1 MTPVAELAPQL
12 AFNPA
17 LAPQPAQKIA
27 PEITLPEITL
37 DAEREYEIVNGQP
50 EVKEMA
56 SALHGGVTARLIVRL
71 GGYVEANQL
80 GGYYT
85 PDTTFKIGK
94 NNRLPDIGFVAA
106 ERFPEKGE
114 PEGSWQIVPDLAIGM
129 ISPKDVWGK
138 VNQKKREYFAAGVRE
153 VWLISLEG
161 REAQLWTSPFT
172 VKIVNETEE
181 LFSETLLPGF
191 RCRLGDLFQLPVRR
205 SAPTEA

>member
-1 MTPVAELAPQL
+1 MSPVAELAPQPVFSA
-12 AFNPA
+12 AF
-17 LAPQPAQKIA
+17 APQPVT
-27 PEITLPEITL
+27 PFVL

-56 SALHGGVTARLIVRL
+56 SALHGGVTARLIGELWIYLKQTAVGSL
-71 GGYVEANQL
+71 
-80 GGYYT
+80 YT

-106 ERFPEKGE
+106 ERFPEEGE
-114 PEGSWQIVPDLAIGM
+114 PEGSWQIVPDLAVEV
-129 ISPKDVWGK
+129 ISPNDVWDK

-161 REAQLWTSPFT
+161 REAQLWTSQFT

-205 SAPTEA
+205 SAPAEP